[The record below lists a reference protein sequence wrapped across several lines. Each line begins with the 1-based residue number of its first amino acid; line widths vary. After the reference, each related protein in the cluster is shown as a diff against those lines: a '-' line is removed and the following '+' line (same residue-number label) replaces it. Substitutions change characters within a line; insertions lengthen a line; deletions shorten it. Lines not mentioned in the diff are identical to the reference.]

1 MTRRKEKPYLSTP
14 AQSLHHDLP
23 CRQLPR
29 IGRLGRIASGGI
41 GGSRA
46 DERPLRS
53 GGAARPG
60 RRRPQELPRE
70 HDSDGEP
77 GDGPE
82 GSGALV
88 VEEEADE
95 VGEAAVEGAGDAAHQ
110 RDGVLVGG
118 EARHCAG
125 WGWGAVRLGLTC
137 FCRVVGRGGGGGRRG
152 GG

>member
-1 MTRRKEKPYLSTP
+1 M
-14 AQSLHHDLP
+14 
-23 CRQLPR
+23 
-29 IGRLGRIASGGI
+29 
-41 GGSRA
+41 
-46 DERPLRS
+46 
-53 GGAARPG
+53 
-60 RRRPQELPRE
+60 
-70 HDSDGEP
+70 
-77 GDGPE
+77 
-82 GSGALV
+82 

-152 GG
+152 VGEEVVEDWGIAGLGGGGEGRRRRRRPRNCGGDERKRGGA